1 MLTVIRQWLDSLNEV
16 ERDLRSQGYVV
27 VYSAAGSFVVPV
39 GSDRQP
45 SDRRRFVLWESL
57 QLHPA

>member
-1 MLTVIRQWLDSLNEV
+1 MMTAIRQWLDSLDDV
-16 ERDLRSQGYVV
+16 EGDLRSQGYVV

-45 SDRRRFVLWESL
+45 PDRRRFVLWELL